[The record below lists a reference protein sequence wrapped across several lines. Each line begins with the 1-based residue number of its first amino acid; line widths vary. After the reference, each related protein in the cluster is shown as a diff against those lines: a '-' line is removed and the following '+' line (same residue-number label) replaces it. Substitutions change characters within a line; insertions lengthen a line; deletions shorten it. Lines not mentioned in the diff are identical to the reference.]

1 MTRRL
6 ARIAAVRQI
15 YSLGFGFTS
24 SHYVNTSNQYL
35 SWYFSPSTQHDGV
48 HNHRPKLFNSNW
60 TQLKRLT
67 SLPGCRSTW
76 WTGERC
82 WDLAAA

>member
-6 ARIAAVRQI
+6 AGIAAL
-15 YSLGFGFTS
+15 SLC
-24 SHYVNTSNQYL
+24 QYL

-60 TQLKRLT
+60 TQLKHVLDLIIQLAREG
-67 SLPGCRSTW
+67 SS
-76 WTGERC
+76 GEVRAE
-82 WDLAAA
+82 LLSGKASVFS